1 MNSKKAKQIRR
12 HAKQLMLEW
21 LRSVVS
27 DEEAKKVDIKN
38 IQDYVPDQTHIYA
51 NKSLR
56 VSVYTLRWFAQG
68 IKKIIRSKQKRIKDI
83 TVEDITNT

>member
-51 NKSLR
+51 NKSFR
-56 VSVYTLRWFAQG
+56 VSAYTLRWFAQG